1 MENGLVQYKGS
12 SHNAIVRGV
21 EEQRTRNKQQ
31 KEFIQFY
38 RTRGNRTAFRKPT
51 KSDQTPGEY
60 QMLSGKKRSRSL
72 TMLDVLNLHE
82 DIAFSQFYRLNGSIV
97 QVSGT

>member
-1 MENGLVQYKGS
+1 
-12 SHNAIVRGV
+12 VRGV
-21 EEQRTRNKQQ
+21 EEQRTRNNQQ

-60 QMLSGKKRSRSL
+60 QMLSGKKGL
-72 TMLDVLNLHE
+72 EV
-82 DIAFSQFYRLNGSIV
+82 
-97 QVSGT
+97 